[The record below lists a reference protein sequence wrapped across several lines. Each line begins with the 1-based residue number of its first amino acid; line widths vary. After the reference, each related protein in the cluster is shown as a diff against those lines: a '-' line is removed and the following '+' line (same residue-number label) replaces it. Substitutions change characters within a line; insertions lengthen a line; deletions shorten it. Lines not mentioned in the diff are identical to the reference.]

1 VFLLVK
7 QGHTPYDRSIFVFS
21 LPEIMKISRIAL
33 TLLTSLALASTATAQ
48 DTPQT
53 TAATT
58 SPTQASSTRLN
69 TPATTTAAPAEK
81 PAYVVDSLSTAIRSG
96 PGNEYRTIGTVKA
109 GETVTFIGD
118 NPANGFIK
126 IRDING
132 NEGWLSGDYI
142 SFTASPKA
150 NLEALKQQLGQ
161 QEMIAAQFEQERQ
174 TLQQAVAKAE
184 AERDAA
190 VQAAELAKQTTAQL
204 TARLSEQNPELL
216 HNKMVIGGGL
226 IIGGILFGLLLP
238 LITPKRRR
246 NDRWM

>member
-1 VFLLVK
+1 MIVAYFFLN
-7 QGHTPYDRSIFVFS
+7 
-21 LPEIMKISRIAL
+21 LPQMMKFSRITYVLLSL
-33 TLLTSLALASTATAQ
+33 TLASSALAQQTEPAGTAV
-48 DTPQT
+48 TP
-53 TAATT
+53 TAA
-58 SPTQASSTRLN
+58 N
-69 TPATTTAAPAEK
+69 EK
-81 PAYVVDSLSTAIRSG
+81 PAYIVDHISTAIRSG

-132 NEGWLSGDYI
+132 NEGWLSGEYI
-142 SFTASPKA
+142 SLTASPKA

-161 QEMIAAQFEQERQ
+161 QEMIVAQFEQERQ
-174 TLQQAVAKAE
+174 TLQQAVASAQ

-190 VQAAELAKQTTAQL
+190 LQAAELAKQTTAQL
-204 TARLSEQNPELL
+204 TARLAEQNPELL